1 MKVIKK
7 ERLKRAVAELLVKAN
22 IDLREDVMGL
32 LRKVLK
38 KETSVRSRFILKS
51 IIGNAVIAKREK
63 IPICQDTGLPVI
75 FIEIGNE
82 VKIEGGDLEGIIDE
96 AIREGTRKGL
106 LRESAVEPI
115 FNRSYTSK
123 RAGVVHLKMAQ
134 GDKLKLTVLPKGFGC
149 ENKTALKMFKPTVA
163 LSKIEDFIVDS
174 VKNAGP
180 DACPPFIVG
189 IGIGGTADKACI
201 LAKEVLLRK
210 IKNQKSKIKITNQ
223 NSKIYNLEKRLLTK
237 INKLNIGPMGLGGNV
252 TALAVNIETYPTHIA
267 GLPVCVNISCHA
279 TRSASLIL

>member
-7 ERLKRAVAELLVKAN
+7 ERLKRAVAGLLVKAN

-32 LRKVLK
+32 LRKALK
-38 KETSVRSRFILKS
+38 KETNGRSRFILKS

-63 IPICQDTGLPVI
+63 IPICQDTGLPVV

-115 FNRSYTSK
+115 FNRRYTSK
-123 RAGVVHLKMAQ
+123 RAGVIHLKMAQ

-149 ENKTALKMFKPTVA
+149 ENKTSLKMFKPTAA
-163 LSKIEDFIVDS
+163 LSKIENFVVDS
-174 VKNAGP
+174 VKSAGA
-180 DACPPFIVG
+180 DACPPFVVG
-189 IGIGGTADKACI
+189 SGIGGTAEKACL
-201 LAKEVLLRK
+201 LAKEALL
-210 IKNQKSKIKITNQ
+210 
-223 NSKIYNLEKRLLTK
+223 
-237 INKLNIGPMGLGGNV
+237 
-252 TALAVNIETYPTHIA
+252 
-267 GLPVCVNISCHA
+267 
-279 TRSASLIL
+279 